1 MNRRTIL
8 SFSLVSACAGHSHNH
23 SANRFD
29 AGVRDT
35 SAVVIVRGGSQV
47 LLRFPTP
54 ALDNWFLT
62 GPPTRPGDD
71 RPRYRWE
78 LWLYYP
84 DASPLGISVSVPSG
98 NSASVRSIS
107 LVELVSHAHVA
118 TLESTNGIGAVVVAL
133 PGVMARVREGG
144 VEVELM
150 DSALVTKLFNHT
162 ITEAQ
167 LAFVDRD
174 INAHNAQLYVPVTRK
189 P

>member
-1 MNRRTIL
+1 MNRRTFFL
-8 SFSLVSACAGHSHNH
+8 FSLVSACTGHSH
-23 SANRFD
+23 SQPANRLD

-35 SAVVIVRGGSQV
+35 SAAVIVRGSSRV

-54 ALDNWFLT
+54 ALNNWFLT
-62 GPPTRPGDD
+62 GPSTRAGDD
-71 RPRYRWE
+71 RPRYWWE
-78 LWLYYP
+78 LWLYYS

-98 NSASVRSIS
+98 NSASVRSVT
-107 LVELVSHAHVA
+107 LVELISHANVA
-118 TLESTNGIGAVVVAL
+118 TLESTNGIGAVVETL

-144 VEVELM
+144 VELELN
-150 DSALVTKLFNHT
+150 DSALVRKLFNHA

-174 INAHNAQLYVPVTRK
+174 TNSHSAQLYVPVTRK

>member
-8 SFSLVSACAGHSHNH
+8 LFTFVSACAGHSHSH
-23 SANRFD
+23 AANRFD

-35 SAVVIVRGGSQV
+35 SAVVIVHGSSQV

-62 GPPTRPGDD
+62 GPPTRAGDD
-71 RPRYRWE
+71 RPRYWWE

-98 NSASVRSIS
+98 NSASVRSVS

-118 TLESTNGIGAVVVAL
+118 TLESTNGIGALVEAL
-133 PGVMARVREGG
+133 PGVIARVREGG
-144 VEVELM
+144 VEVELK
-150 DSALVTKLFNHT
+150 DSVLVRKLFNHA

-174 INAHNAQLYVPVTRK
+174 TNSHNAQLYVPVTRK